1 VASGPVIYFTV
12 QNDDLSDV
20 EAWYPL
26 LFFAATM
33 ALTLRIEGNKA
44 STPFFLQVLC
54 EIAYE
59 YVRGLVL
66 LGAFLIAATFAVAY
80 VLLPFIPGFVRM
92 YNGGNFGTTTH
103 LGSFVVSCAFVVH
116 YFGIVSASIL
126 LPSVFR
132 RFSEITDDV
141 QHLGNMQ
148 IHNLKEL
155 HQWQMEVTALKKTH
169 AVAWA
174 NFERMCACLSLG
186 VVVCDAYLYSRGF
199 RAGQSL
205 NDSSYLDGNFL
216 TLYAVSIMPKAA
228 LVAAGADATDL
239 HEKYIQSTTSKL
251 RSKQMDELAHQSE
264 LGSMNQNSQD
274 DLANYI
280 DHVIHFL

>member
-1 VASGPVIYFTV
+1 
-12 QNDDLSDV
+12 
-20 EAWYPL
+20 
-26 LFFAATM
+26 
-33 ALTLRIEGNKA
+33 
-44 STPFFLQVLC
+44 
-54 EIAYE
+54 
-59 YVRGLVL
+59 LVL
-66 LGAFLIAATFAVAY
+66 IGAFFIAATFAVAY

-103 LGSFVVSCAFVVH
+103 LGSFVVSCAFVAH
-116 YFGIVSASIL
+116 YVACGSANFLIRQ
-126 LPSVFR
+126 VFH
-132 RFSEITDDV
+132 RFSTITDDV

-155 HQWQMEVTALKKTH
+155 HQWQVEVTALKKKH
-169 AVAWA
+169 AVTWA
-174 NFERMCACLSLG
+174 NFERMCAGISLG
-186 VVVCDAYLYSRGF
+186 VIVCDAYLYRRGF

-216 TLYAVSIMPKAA
+216 TLYAVSIVLKAG
-228 LVAAGADATDL
+228 LVAAGAYTTDL
-239 HEKYIQSTTSKL
+239 HEKYIQASTSKL

-280 DHVIHFL
+280 DHVIHFLESNGAQFTILGVIPTKKKAAAVAATLLLLVMGILTKIALAFVSEETFGQIMSVSTTSLKFIT